1 MATRTKTIEYALSTQ
16 SASVATSVVRVFP
29 PLLVYVPETGS
40 RTFRS
45 AFVEINCMDNV
56 SAATSITGWKWQYRI
71 GTTGGAA
78 GTPIS
83 ESLTSTI
90 TNTGENMSFVWVHD
104 VTNVFTTDFSANTL
118 SASFNFGM
126 TITGSATSNACV
138 KLHVTYDYNDIAG
151 TRIKTVQ
158 IPMDSYFFTASAT
171 GSSGSPGTLVDRIP
185 LLDTYLPEASKTYR
199 DIHFEFCGNDFLTA
213 TGSRQGTASF
223 CLDGTSKQ
231 GDTGSFG
238 PMETTL
244 LSARYFKYLWNHNSM
259 ATSTTHSVWAM
270 SQHVGRTLNGV
281 AAKLSVTYE
290 YDHAASTQIMN
301 CIQLNAGD
309 DSGYVG
315 GTSSL
320 DMVSQNSSEFFIQ
333 EPAITMSRCGIYHSL
348 IDSGAVTFLTAVS
361 SGSLTQSLVPGRR
374 EFTFPAVVTC
384 GGWMCGTR
392 FDSGA
397 TGSQGMGLV
406 RGKNVLVNNRQRSGT
421 TVGTLGSNYTANAIL
436 NYESAKSSQA
446 GGDAN
451 HSQIRKWFLLPV
463 SSSTGVR
470 QQLTASMPF
479 AESSS
484 NFWMNSLGAALYP
497 YNSLAGSNLSLRVAA
512 SGSNEGSLGFG
523 WTSPY
528 AGTFSSDAEIGPMS
542 VFAPMSNVFQK
553 NPGDPDTTKFQAGR
567 TRRFSIDCSNAIF
580 VTGYFYATYHDI
592 AYTLTGSLSGS
603 SGDGSGVLV
612 EFFRNDNDNIVASAT
627 STAGGQFQAVWYDN
641 TIPLYAAARQDDTR
655 VGRSANSTASGAP

>member
-1 MATRTKTIEYALSTQ
+1 MATRTKTIEYALATQ

-40 RTFRS
+40 RVFRN

-71 GTTGGAA
+71 GTVSGG
-78 GTPIS
+78 GTPVS

-90 TNTGENMSFVWVHD
+90 ANTGENMSFVWVHD
-104 VTNVFTTDFSANTL
+104 VTKIFTADFSANTL
-118 SASFNFGM
+118 SASFDFGM
-126 TITGSATSNACV
+126 IITGSATSNACV
-138 KLHVTYDYNDIAG
+138 KLHITYDYNDVAG
-151 TRIKTVQ
+151 IRIKTVH

-171 GSSGSPGTLVDRIP
+171 ASSGTPGTLIDRIP
-185 LLDTYLPEASKTYR
+185 LLNTYLPESTKTYR
-199 DIHFEFCGNDFLTA
+199 DIHFEFCGNDFLVS
-213 TGSRQGTASF
+213 TGSRQATASF

-290 YDHAASTQIMN
+290 YDHAASTKIMN
-301 CIQLNAGD
+301 CIQLAAAD
-309 DSGYVG
+309 DSGYMG
-315 GTSSL
+315 GSTATDRSRFSR
-320 DMVSQNSSEFFIQ
+320 EFLIQ

-348 IDSGAVTFLTAVS
+348 IDAGAVTFRTSVS
-361 SGSLTQSLVPGRR
+361 SGSLTQSLVAGLRD
-374 EFTFPAVVTC
+374 FTFPAVVTC

-406 RGKNVLVNNRQRSGT
+406 RGKNVLVNDWHRTGT
-421 TVGTLGSNYTANAIL
+421 TIGTLGSNYTAFAIF

-479 AESSS
+479 AGVSA
-484 NFWMNSLGAALYP
+484 SLP
-497 YNSLAGSNLSLRVAA
+497 
-512 SGSNEGSLGFG
+512 
-523 WTSPY
+523 
-528 AGTFSSDAEIGPMS
+528 
-542 VFAPMSNVFQK
+542 
-553 NPGDPDTTKFQAGR
+553 TTGMFLKR
-567 TRRFSIDCSNAIF
+567 
-580 VTGYFYATYHDI
+580 
-592 AYTLTGSLSGS
+592 
-603 SGDGSGVLV
+603 
-612 EFFRNDNDNIVASAT
+612 
-627 STAGGQFQAVWYDN
+627 
-641 TIPLYAAARQDDTR
+641 
-655 VGRSANSTASGAP
+655 